1 MSFKVAQ
8 KYVTDIENTVTEDA
22 ILASE
27 FTEIS
32 TANAIGGESFTDQS
46 IRHQFNAGESYYLRV
61 AIQRNFI
68 DQTITVRLSD
78 ENGITYQYIDDFT
91 INKRVD
97 NVEPVVTEYV
107 YYEVIFT
114 PNASY
119 PRIDFLLTR
128 TTDDYY
134 PRINFQTGQLIPNN
148 QTEIKRKVILNQAEC
163 KLYKIN
169 NIFNGMS
176 SPINKIGIQGPPGLL
191 MCINGEGIRIGPSGI
206 YEIRNG
212 YRVTFLGVVLKK
224 HLDPD
229 GTYKEDNLI
238 IDYQYEE

>member
-134 PRINFQTGQLIPNN
+134 PRINF
-148 QTEIKRKVILNQAEC
+148 
-163 KLYKIN
+163 
-169 NIFNGMS
+169 
-176 SPINKIGIQGPPGLL
+176 
-191 MCINGEGIRIGPSGI
+191 
-206 YEIRNG
+206 
-212 YRVTFLGVVLKK
+212 
-224 HLDPD
+224 
-229 GTYKEDNLI
+229 
-238 IDYQYEE
+238 